1 MSVTIE
7 RIEKTSGVQV
17 QNRAWL
23 KDVYCIYKQVRT
35 RSKSIFYGFT
45 HVCFSD
51 EMRYFVKFMAKVA
64 YLSPSKL
71 NGPERLGSL
80 KNCTLE
86 MSIAEKP
93 EKSRQE

>member
-1 MSVTIE
+1 MPVTIE

-51 EMRYFVKFMAKVA
+51 EVLCKIYGKSCIFITIQVERTGTTGVAKKFRQQ
-64 YLSPSKL
+64 
-71 NGPERLGSL
+71 GG
-80 KNCTLE
+80 TLE
-86 MSIAEKP
+86 MSIARKA
-93 EKSRQE
+93 